1 MTANMACHGV
11 QGVDEFTK
19 LLLEMLLRAEQ
30 AKRSNTVEPPLNK
43 SDLGDLFEQVDG
55 AFFSFATTPELKKRS
70 HAVIET
76 AVRDVFNSILVRSLQ
91 PSSVGTY
98 I

>member
-1 MTANMACHGV
+1 MTANMAGLGV
-11 QGVDEFTK
+11 QGVDEFTR
-19 LLLEMLLRAEQ
+19 LLLEMLSRAELVKQ
-30 AKRSNTVEPPLNK
+30 SNTVEPSLNK

-55 AFFSFATTPELKKRS
+55 GFFSSATTPELRKRS

-91 PSSVGTY
+91 PPSVGTY